1 LIVNSND
8 LVFTAT
14 STLSADTKTVSMP
27 TLPLESIR
35 TGSVIPWSTLSNHP
49 DIQQMVDRL
58 VQIHL
63 DEILQSDW
71 FIDLVDQRILEAF
84 ELTNEE
90 ESAC

>member
-1 LIVNSND
+1 MIINPSD

-14 STLSADTKTVSMP
+14 STLSADTKSVPMP

-35 TGSVIPWSTLSNHP
+35 TGSVIPWSTLSDHP
-49 DIQQMVDRL
+49 DIQRMVDRL

-71 FIDLVDQRILEAF
+71 FIDLVDQRISEAF
-84 ELTNEE
+84 ELTNKEQ
-90 ESAC
+90 SAC

>member
-1 LIVNSND
+1 MGQVIVNPSD

-14 STLSADTKTVSMP
+14 STKDP
-27 TLPLESIR
+27 
-35 TGSVIPWSTLSNHP
+35 VIPWSTLSNHP
-49 DIQQMVDRL
+49 DIQQMVDQL

-90 ESAC
+90 QSK

>member
-1 LIVNSND
+1 
-8 LVFTAT
+8 
-14 STLSADTKTVSMP
+14 
-27 TLPLESIR
+27 
-35 TGSVIPWSTLSNHP
+35 
-49 DIQQMVDRL
+49 MVDRL

-90 ESAC
+90 QSK